1 MERKIGEIFIYK
13 DKTYQVVEVE
23 TDEECKGCAFEFSSC
38 CTSSLGDCS
47 PTHRTDGAS
56 VIFKEINNMEI
67 KNNQLTIDIPE
78 GMEIDLKNS
87 NLAKGIIKFRD
98 KWLTLERIHESAKE
112 DCYLTNRCGIKDYH
126 NNKLVAI
133 ANFMDIVKYF
143 NGDWKY
149 DVDDDKTIGYA
160 ICYGAHLVDNGEY
173 RYNPISPQASVYY
186 GIPVFKN
193 KDDTK
198 YVITNPNF
206 RSILDAIYKN

>member
-1 MERKIGEIFIYK
+1 MERKIGEIFTYNGKI
-13 DKTYQVVEVE
+13 YQVVKGSS
-23 TDEECKGCAFEFSSC
+23 CKGCAFIKN
-38 CTSSLGDCS
+38 DCS
-47 PTHRTDGAS
+47 LILGPCNYLNRTDKTN
-56 VIFKEINNMEI
+56 VIFKEINNME
-67 KNNQLTIDIPE
+67 NNQLTIDIPE
-78 GMEIDLKNS
+78 GMEIDLENS

-98 KWLTLERIHESAKE
+98 KWLTLERIHGSTKE

-133 ANFMDIVKYF
+133 ANFMDIIKYF

-160 ICYGAHLVDNGEY
+160 IYYSAHLVNNGGY
-173 RYNPISPQASVYY
+173 SYNPMNPQASVYY

-193 KDDTK
+193 KDDAK
-198 YVITNPNF
+198 YVIDNPNF

>member
-1 MERKIGEIFIYK
+1 MERKIGEVFIYEG
-13 DKTYQVVEVE
+13 KTYQVVKS
-23 TDEECKGCAFEFSSC
+23 DICADCVFRERVCSLLKSHVGP
-38 CTSSLGDCS
+38 CTSNIRSDK
-47 PTHRTDGAS
+47 TS
-56 VIFKEINNMEI
+56 VIFKEIKNME
-67 KNNQLTIDIPE
+67 NNQLTIDIPE
-78 GMEIDLKNS
+78 GMEIDLENS
-87 NLAKGIIKFRD
+87 DLAKGIIKFRD
-98 KWLTLERIHESAKE
+98 KWLTLERIYGSAKE
-112 DCYLTNRCGIKDYH
+112 DCYLTNRCGIKNYH

-160 ICYGAHLVDNGEY
+160 IYYGAHLIDNGGY

-193 KDDTK
+193 KDDAK

>member
-1 MERKIGEIFIYK
+1 MRTFSEVRGACDSSMRK
-13 DKTYQVVEVE
+13 DNNN
-23 TDEECKGCAFEFSSC
+23 
-38 CTSSLGDCS
+38 
-47 PTHRTDGAS
+47 
-56 VIFKEINNMEI
+56 VIFKEVKKHTDI

-78 GMEIDLKNS
+78 GMEIDLENS
-87 NLAKGIIKFRD
+87 DLAKGIIKFRD
-98 KWLTLERIHESAKE
+98 KWLTLERIHGSAKE

-133 ANFMDIVKYF
+133 ANFMDIIRYF

-160 ICYGAHLVDNGEY
+160 IYYGAHLVDNGGY

-186 GIPVFKN
+186 GAPVFKN
-193 KDDTK
+193 KDDAK